1 MFVPGPTSFPPQP
14 YGCLHSLTLRISFSI
29 LIQYELEVGSQRPS
43 LRKHGWL
50 SSTLHWPPSLLE
62 SGLESFLPIIPSHF
76 AMDTV
81 ENSTISN
88 SLQLMTRMH
97 ERATLNPNPGPL
109 VPGILIC
116 LQKHGSPLRPPHPS
130 KGRVMWVSN
139 ILAELSIWKGDIS
152 GRADALSLKRRS
164 F

>member
-1 MFVPGPTSFPPQP
+1 MFVPGPTSSPPQP

-43 LRKHGWL
+43 FRKHGWL

-62 SGLESFLPIIPSHF
+62 SGLESFLSIIPSHF

-97 ERATLNPNPGPL
+97 ERATLNPNPI
-109 VPGILIC
+109 VPWYQASLFAFKNMD
-116 LQKHGSPLRPPHPS
+116 LPS
-130 KGRVMWVSN
+130 APRTPAK
-139 ILAELSIWKGDIS
+139 AESCGFPTSWLS
-152 GRADALSLKRRS
+152 
-164 F
+164 